1 MNTVEPNRLDGW
13 VADVIAALGLD
24 PTGYDR
30 DLLLDL
36 TRDVAHGVARPAAP
50 LTAYLAGLAAGRDGG
65 DRTALQSAVRRIA
78 ALLPPSEEQQPVS

>member
-1 MNTVEPNRLDGW
+1 MSVLDDW
-13 VADVIAALGLD
+13 CNDVIAALELD
-24 PTGYDR
+24 PAGFDR

-65 DRTALQSAVRRIA
+65 GAAELQQVVRTILALMPEPAG
-78 ALLPPSEEQQPVS
+78 EQQSG

>member
-1 MNTVEPNRLDGW
+1 MNVLDQW

-24 PTGYDR
+24 PAGYDR

-65 DRTALQSAVRRIA
+65 DRSALEAAVRQIA
-78 ALLPPSEEQQPVS
+78 ALIPAESAPAE

>member
-1 MNTVEPNRLDGW
+1 VNVLDQW
-13 VADVIAALGLD
+13 VADVLTALELD
-24 PTGYDR
+24 PAGYDR

-65 DRTALQSAVRRIA
+65 DRAALQAAVQRIQG
-78 ALLPPSEEQQPVS
+78 LLPPAGEEQVS